1 MYMEIIKKTNEL
13 IRKLISE
20 DDLEYMQ
27 DILIQL
33 KIYHQIT
40 DILTYILLVT
50 LIVFLLLFLISL
62 IFGVSVFIVLLSTLP
77 VMLFINYLVYKK
89 QKRLDSIEEDLPD
102 YLLQVASLLNA
113 GMALESSFDE
123 ISKNMDGYLNDEI
136 KRALIE
142 IRMGKTFNDAFMDIA
157 DRCDSYNLNKAIQ
170 IIINTKES
178 GGNLSEILIVMADD
192 IKQTQLLKRNKKTS
206 VMMSVMFLLVS
217 AIIATPFSFAT
228 IQIYTIFLE
237 SVGKTN
243 SLIDV
248 IPIASN
254 GYIIIHSLLVS
265 ILIAIVMESNY
276 KKCIKWI
283 VIILPSSMA
292 VFYFSKMLIGT
303 ILGI

>member
-292 VFYFSKMLIGT
+292 VFYVSKILIGT

>member
-1 MYMEIIKKTNEL
+1 MEIIKKTNEL

-192 IKQTQLLKRNKKTS
+192 IKQTQLLKMNKKTS

>member
-89 QKRLDSIEEDLPD
+89 QKRLDSIEGDLPD

>member
-1 MYMEIIKKTNEL
+1 MEIIKKTNEL

-89 QKRLDSIEEDLPD
+89 QKRLDSIEGDLPD

>member
-1 MYMEIIKKTNEL
+1 MEIIDKTSKIIKEH
-13 IRKLISE
+13 ISE
-20 DDLEYMQ
+20 DDLDYMQ
-27 DILIQL
+27 DMLIQL

-40 DILTYILLVT
+40 DILTYILLITVMLFLS
-50 LIVFLLLFLISL
+50 LIVVWM
-62 IFGVSVFIVLLSTLP
+62 IFGVSLLI
-77 VMLFINYLVYKK
+77 MLFTLMPTFIFLNYLVYKR
-89 QKRLDSIEEDLPD
+89 QKRADSIEDELAD
-102 YLLQVASLLNA
+102 YLLQISSLLNA

-123 ISKNMDGYLNDEI
+123 VSKNMDGYLDDEI

-142 IRMGKTFNDAFMDIA
+142 IKMGKTFNEAFMDITK
-157 DRCDSYNLNKAIQ
+157 RCDSYNLNKAIQ
-170 IIINTKES
+170 IIVNTKES
-178 GGNLSEILIVMADD
+178 GGNLSEILEVMADD
-192 IKQTQLLKRNKKTS
+192 IRQTQLLKKNKKTS

-228 IQIYTIFLE
+228 IQIYTVFLE
-237 SVGKTN
+237 SVGRTN

-276 KKCIKWI
+276 KKSIKWI
-283 VIILPSSMA
+283 VIILPSSMV
-292 VFYFSKMLIGT
+292 VFYLSKLVIGM

>member
-1 MYMEIIKKTNEL
+1 MEIIKKTNEL

-170 IIINTKES
+170 IIINTKQS
-178 GGNLSEILIVMADD
+178 GGNLSEILMVMADD

-237 SVGKTN
+237 SVGRTN

-265 ILIAIVMESNY
+265 ILIAVVMESNY

>member
-292 VFYFSKMLIGT
+292 VFYVSKMLIGT

>member
-1 MYMEIIKKTNEL
+1 MEIIKKTNEL

-206 VMMSVMFLLVS
+206 VKMSVMFLLVS

>member
-170 IIINTKES
+170 IIINTKQS
-178 GGNLSEILIVMADD
+178 GGNLSEILMVMADD

-237 SVGKTN
+237 SVGRTN

-265 ILIAIVMESNY
+265 ILIAVVMESNY

>member
-13 IRKLISE
+13 IRKLISD

-50 LIVFLLLFLISL
+50 LIVFLLLFFISL

>member
-1 MYMEIIKKTNEL
+1 MEIIKKTNEL

-292 VFYFSKMLIGT
+292 VFYVSKILIGT

>member
-1 MYMEIIKKTNEL
+1 MEIIKKTNEL

>member
-1 MYMEIIKKTNEL
+1 MEIIKKTNEL

-292 VFYFSKMLIGT
+292 VFYVSKMLIGT

>member
-1 MYMEIIKKTNEL
+1 MEIIKKTNEL

-254 GYIIIHSLLVS
+254 GYIIIH
-265 ILIAIVMESNY
+265 
-276 KKCIKWI
+276 
-283 VIILPSSMA
+283 
-292 VFYFSKMLIGT
+292 
-303 ILGI
+303 